1 MKAILFRILN
11 ALPVPVS
18 FGNLA
23 PAYPAPEINLCGG
36 EK

>member
-1 MKAILFRILN
+1 MKARLFRILN
-11 ALPVPVS
+11 ALPVPIS

-23 PAYPAPEINLCGG
+23 PAYPAPEINLYGG